1 MGSGGGAEGID
12 PDLSLLSGA
21 RDAHDKPHP
30 KMSPSW
36 VICTPASQWGHPG
49 DPKPQPSALCGFL
62 VSVSPMVTRGPFLGC
77 EGWMWLT
84 LSPRCPPQVWD
95 EANRRALEL
104 AEAEGWVS
112 IHPFDHPLVW

>member
-1 MGSGGGAEGID
+1 MTNPIPKCPPPGSPA
-12 PDLSLLSGA
+12 PQHHSG
-21 RDAHDKPHP
+21 
-30 KMSPSW
+30 
-36 VICTPASQWGHPG
+36 VTLGN
-49 DPKPQPSALCGFL
+49 PKPQPSALCGFL

>member
-1 MGSGGGAEGID
+1 
-12 PDLSLLSGA
+12 
-21 RDAHDKPHP
+21 
-30 KMSPSW
+30 
-36 VICTPASQWGHPG
+36 
-49 DPKPQPSALCGFL
+49 
-62 VSVSPMVTRGPFLGC
+62 MVTRGPFLGC